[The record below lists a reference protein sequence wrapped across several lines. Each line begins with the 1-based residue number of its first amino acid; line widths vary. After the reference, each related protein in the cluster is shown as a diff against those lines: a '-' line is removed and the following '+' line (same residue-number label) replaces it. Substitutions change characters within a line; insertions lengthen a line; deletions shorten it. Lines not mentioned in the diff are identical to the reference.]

1 MPYSQP
7 PPLRDAPACHLAQLQ
22 HVHVIHILNTTI
34 TTTLLQGNTVCFTA
48 RNKGCEWVNSDC
60 CAPTIDFDKLE
71 LGVRPKCVGR
81 TGVGLGRWGD
91 TWQYRA
97 A

>member
-1 MPYSQP
+1 MYP
-7 PPLRDAPACHLAQLQ
+7 
-22 HVHVIHILNTTI
+22 HVEPSISI
-34 TTTLLQGNTVCFTA
+34 THTLLQGNTVCFTA
-48 RNKGCEWVNSDC
+48 RYKGCEWVNSDC

-81 TGVGLGRWGD
+81 SGFGWPWRH